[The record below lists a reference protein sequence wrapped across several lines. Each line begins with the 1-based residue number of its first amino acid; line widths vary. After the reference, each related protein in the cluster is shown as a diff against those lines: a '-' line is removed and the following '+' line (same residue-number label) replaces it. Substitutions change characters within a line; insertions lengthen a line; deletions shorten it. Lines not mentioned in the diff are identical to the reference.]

1 MRYLQLSTS
10 EYNPSLKKRRSLYP
24 KLKVSSAGCQAHLA
38 ENDLWSQIFWG
49 ATQCPGPALHTFG
62 KAKIC
67 NLRGDKE
74 QWQRQWVKKK
84 EKKNSNRLS
93 NTTWKAARKRGTKNS
108 RIKGNCHQLLC
119 NSSPLEGG
127 TPAHRDDS
135 RVKNTFVRLTNLT
148 LKINV
153 LISVELYVA

>member
-1 MRYLQLSTS
+1 MHLSSSWTASKPEKCIIEKIFPMRYLQLSTS

-67 NLRGDKE
+67 NLKGDKE
-74 QWQRQWVKKK
+74 Q
-84 EKKNSNRLS
+84 
-93 NTTWKAARKRGTKNS
+93 
-108 RIKGNCHQLLC
+108 
-119 NSSPLEGG
+119 
-127 TPAHRDDS
+127 
-135 RVKNTFVRLTNLT
+135 
-148 LKINV
+148 
-153 LISVELYVA
+153 